1 MRSKGMM
8 SYRAGLAALACAY
21 LVSSLAWAQDGFV
34 FEEDEVEQIAAPAAP
49 VARYLQEGLA
59 FYEADDFYNAS
70 IYFWMVLQE
79 EDVSAD
85 SLRPRAQFELARAL
99 AKLSLMQGSLY
110 WFDEIIAAGSSHPY
124 FEPSAP
130 WMISIARE
138 LPGDAEMLYRVA
150 AFSELFP
157 DRIEEKYRDEMAYML
172 GEHYL
177 QVGELEEALRYLN
190 LVSEVSPF
198 FDRSLFL
205 AGVTYVRLFDAESA
219 VLRFGRLLQRTER
232 GRTPEERRLHELAML
247 SAARTYYSAGDY
259 PNAMAFYEDIERDS
273 EYWLDSL
280 FESSW
285 AYFQADQYNR
295 ALGNLHS
302 LNSPFFNDEYYPEAP
317 VLQAVIFF
325 MNCRYEEAREVVDEF
340 GYVYPPLR
348 DELREARED
357 LTTDEDHYQFLV
369 DVLDAQERRFD
380 PRLQQIVN
388 ATLSDST
395 LSDAIAFID
404 ELDRELLLIESADP
418 AWADYDLANYLYG
431 EILATRDLSMQ
442 DAGRLVRSRLDKIA
456 EELGRNQR
464 DMSAILVE
472 TDLAEANAISADLRA
487 ELVAGGGTFE
497 MENVSREEMFWT
509 FDGEYWKDELGYYYY
524 HITSAC
530 Q

>member
-1 MRSKGMM
+1 MRAKGMW
-8 SYRAGLAALACAY
+8 SWRAGLAAL
-21 LVSSLAWAQDGFV
+21 LWSLMAPTVASAQDGFV
-34 FEEDEVEQIAAPAAP
+34 FEEEEVEQIAAPAAP

-99 AKLSLMQGSLY
+99 AKLSLMQGALY
-110 WFDEIIAAGSSHPY
+110 WFDEIIAVGPSHPY
-124 FEPSAP
+124 FEASAP
-130 WMISIARE
+130 WMIAIARE

-150 AFSELFP
+150 AFAELFP

-172 GEHYL
+172 GQHYL
-177 QVGELEEALRYLN
+177 QTGELEEALRYLN

-198 FDRSLFL
+198 FDRSLFM
-205 AGVTYVRLFDAESA
+205 AGVTYVRLYDAESA
-219 VLRFGRLLQRTER
+219 LLRFGRLLERTER
-232 GRTPEERRLHELAML
+232 GRTPDERRLHELARL

-259 PNAMAFYEDIERDS
+259 GNAMGFYEDIERES
-273 EYWLDSL
+273 EFWLDAL

-302 LNSPFFNDEYYPEAP
+302 LNSPFFNDQYYPEAP

-325 MNCRYEEAREVVDEF
+325 MNCRYDEVREVVDEF

-348 DELREARED
+348 EELESVREELA
-357 LTTDEDHYQFLV
+357 TDEDHYHFLV
-369 DVLDAQERRFD
+369 DVQQAQERRFD

-388 ATLSDST
+388 ATLSDTT
-395 LSDAIAFID
+395 LNEAIAFIE
-404 ELDRELLLIESADP
+404 ELDRELRLIEDADP
-418 AWADYDLANYLYG
+418 AWADYELGDYLYG

-442 DAGRLVRSRLDKIA
+442 DAGRLVRTRLDNISG
-456 EELGRNQR
+456 ELGRNQR

-497 MENVSREEMFWT
+497 MEDVSSEEVFWT